1 VCVCMYI
8 YIYIVKNRSRLTNL
22 LIFLEE
28 VTNYVDSGYLVDIM
42 YLDFQKA
49 FDKVLHKR
57 LLHKL
62 AAHGIRSE
70 LLLWIENWLSGRKQ
84 RVTLNGQSSSWKD
97 VLSGVPQGLV
107 LGPILFLIY
116 INDVDESVA
125 CKVLKFADN
134 TKICSVV
141 NSQEDIESLHND
153 LKNLVKWSVDAI
165 QR

>member
-1 VCVCMYI
+1 
-8 YIYIVKNRSRLTNL
+8 
-22 LIFLEE
+22 
-28 VTNYVDSGYLVDIM
+28 M

-84 RVTLNGQSSSWKD
+84 RVTLNVQCSSWKD

-107 LGPILFLIY
+107 LGPIWFLIY
-116 INDVDESVA
+116 INDVDE
-125 CKVLKFADN
+125 
-134 TKICSVV
+134 
-141 NSQEDIESLHND
+141 
-153 LKNLVKWSVDAI
+153 
-165 QR
+165 